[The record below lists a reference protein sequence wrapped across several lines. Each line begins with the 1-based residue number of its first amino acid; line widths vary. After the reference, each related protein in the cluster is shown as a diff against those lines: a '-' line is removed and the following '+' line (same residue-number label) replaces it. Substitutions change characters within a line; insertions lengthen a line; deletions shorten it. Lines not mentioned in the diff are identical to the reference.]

1 MVNLTFG
8 STGKLQQSSNE
19 NQRQRYLHFCYQKVK
34 RQKLEFVI
42 KTQLK
47 SETQLW
53 NYVEFQFVSQS

>member
-8 STGKLQQSSNE
+8 STGKLQQGSNE

-47 SETQLW
+47 SETQL
-53 NYVEFQFVSQS
+53 